1 MISAR
6 LSTHLELGT
15 GAAEHLVY
23 LLHENQNGFRW
34 NRSCEEHVFTLQQ
47 AIENNK
53 GAVGV
58 FVDIRKAYP
67 TVFREGLFLKLAQ
80 KGITGKT
87 WRVLR
92 DMYDGL
98 TSQVKVAGQL
108 ATDEG
113 SDGNAA
119 GVYEVETGLM
129 EGASNLRS
137 SPIYGVHRWIGTS
150 AGRNRAR
157 VPGEWQMGRGLVLCG
172 RSLFVGIE

>member
-1 MISAR
+1 M
-6 LSTHLELGT
+6 
-15 GAAEHLVY
+15 
-23 LLHENQNGFRW
+23 
-34 NRSCEEHVFTLQQ
+34 
-47 AIENNK
+47 
-53 GAVGV
+53 
-58 FVDIRKAYP
+58 FVDTRKAYP

-113 SDGNAA
+113 PDGNAA

-129 EGASNLRS
+129 EGAIL
-137 SPIYGVHRWIGTS
+137 SPLLYTVLIDGL
-150 AGRNRAR
+150 ARAL
-157 VPGEWQMGRGLVLCG
+157 EETGLVGMCG
-172 RSLFVGIE
+172 RCHFRHY